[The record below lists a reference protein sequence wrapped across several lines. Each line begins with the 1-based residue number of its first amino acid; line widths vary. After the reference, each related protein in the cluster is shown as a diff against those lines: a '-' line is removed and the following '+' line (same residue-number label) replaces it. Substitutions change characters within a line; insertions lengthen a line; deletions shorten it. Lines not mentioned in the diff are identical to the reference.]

1 MSRMNLG
8 MALGLGWVL
17 ISNVSLVWA
26 QEDPNAPMNRISNAG
41 IAESKLLDLSQPS
54 VNDPAAVDML
64 FKEGDTIASILGGL
78 KEKGFHIQ
86 YREKHFLPTMTLLG
100 LPKADRI
107 DDVLREIVEP
117 WNFSVYRSPL
127 GQWVVTPNKK
137 KVSTGTDPKTRELVK
152 RYKDTHQ
159 DEPASHSGD

>member
-1 MSRMNLG
+1 MSRINLG
-8 MALGLGWVL
+8 MVLGLGLAL
-17 ISNVSLVWA
+17 ISSVSLAWA
-26 QEDPNAPMNRISNAG
+26 QDPDAPMNSISSAG

-54 VNDPAAVDML
+54 VSDPAAVDML
-64 FKEGDTIASILGGL
+64 FKEGDAIASILGGL

-86 YREKHFLPTMTLLG
+86 YREKHFLPTMTLLS

-137 KVSTGTDPKTRELVK
+137 KVSTGTDSKTRELVK
-152 RYKDTHQ
+152 RYKDTHRSQ
-159 DEPASHSGD
+159 DEPASSGD